1 MKTAGSLLNR
11 KTWIRIT
18 AAFYILAGFN
28 HFVSPEFYL
37 PLIPPYFSNAEVINS
52 LSGVLEIAGGIG
64 LLVSGVRRYAAWGI
78 GLLLL
83 AFIPSH
89 VYFIQIG
96 SCIDAEGSLCVPE
109 WVGYIRLMIIH
120 PILLWW
126 SWKISKY

>member
-1 MKTAGSLLNR
+1 MKTAGSLFNR

-28 HFVSPEFYL
+28 HFISPEFYL
-37 PLIPPYFSNAEVINS
+37 PLIPPYFTHPEVINS
-52 LSGVLEIAGGIG
+52 LSGIFEIAGGTG
-64 LLVSGVRRYAAWGI
+64 LLISGVRKYAALCI
-78 GLLLL
+78 GLLLIG
-83 AFIPSH
+83 FIPAH

-96 SCIDAEGSLCVPE
+96 SCIQGENALCVPQ
-109 WVGYIRLMIIH
+109 WVGYARLIVIH